1 VSTGCSLPSHPQA
14 QEKQVARN
22 CYVTIQHCNIKRQG
36 QTSSSSANRHYNVP
50 KIGSSPSILVI
61 TCYTHDIIR
70 PKTRNSNTHLPSSS
84 CILPLHQQKIINLQ
98 FTHII
103 PIPPTTPHPSPNSN
117 GCLRLK
123 ARQLQQLPQK
133 TPLPHHPK
141 PQSRYLYHPAS
152 SPSSLSPSLT
162 PLTDPQQTT
171 PSSSLSKYSSTP

>member
-1 VSTGCSLPSHPQA
+1 MSTGCSLPSHPQA

-84 CILPLHQQKIINLQ
+84 CILPLHQQKNHKSPIH
-98 FTHII
+98 THHPNPTNHTPPLTQQQWVPTPQSTAAATTAPENPAPSPPQTSISVPPSPSLIPII
-103 PIPPTTPHPSPNSN
+103 PIPQPHP
-117 GCLRLK
+117 
-123 ARQLQQLPQK
+123 
-133 TPLPHHPK
+133 PH
-141 PQSRYLYHPAS
+141 
-152 SPSSLSPSLT
+152 
-162 PLTDPQQTT
+162 
-171 PSSSLSKYSSTP
+171 